1 MITLIKHLIYVHYD
15 DLNKILYLTIK
26 HLKTM
31 KRDSRGS
38 REQKEEDE
46 LAKKTYESFLKL
58 LRMLLKQSEY
68 LQI

>member
-1 MITLIKHLIYVHYD
+1 
-15 DLNKILYLTIK
+15 
-26 HLKTM
+26 M
-31 KRDSRGS
+31 KRESRGR